1 MINVTDRLG
10 PASTRRRREPSAASG
25 SFVIRLLIVDQHQ
38 LVRAGL
44 AALLEAADSFAIVGQ
59 AGDADE
65 AVQLA
70 RDLQP
75 DVVLMD
81 LSTPHQAAPETARR
95 LLAERAET
103 RVVVLSSFFEQ
114 DRVID
119 ALAAG
124 AIGYLLKDCDP
135 QSLIA
140 AVRAAA
146 LGSATLDPRV
156 AEALI
161 PSRPDQGTAE
171 DPSLTARESEV
182 LTLVAQGLG
191 NKEIG
196 HRLGI
201 SPRTVKVHVGNIFRR
216 IGVTNRTSAASWAR
230 KHLPDLTQ

>member
-1 MINVTDRLG
+1 
-10 PASTRRRREPSAASG
+10 
-25 SFVIRLLIVDQHQ
+25 VIRLLIVDQHQ

-44 AALLEAADSFAIVGQ
+44 AALLEAAESFDIIGQ

-65 AVQLA
+65 AVQMA
-70 RDLQP
+70 RALQP

-81 LSTPHQAAPETARR
+81 LSTPHQAAPETTRR
-95 LLAERAET
+95 LLADRPKT

-114 DRVID
+114 DRVVD

-124 AIGYLLKDCDP
+124 AIGYLLKDCEP

-156 AEALI
+156 AEALL
-161 PSRPDQGTAE
+161 PAAPDRGTAE
-171 DPSLTARESEV
+171 DRSLTARESEV
-182 LTLVAQGLG
+182 LSLVAQGLG

-230 KHLPDLTQ
+230 KHLPDSTR